1 MEALQSAAFGSRS
14 VREAEGMQREREG
27 LQVAPIRV
35 VRLFPARHLGLPR
48 LHPRLGRWVIMLH
61 VGLPLA
67 SCQSLLGLLELPLRL
82 SEARTLQ
89 DGWRN
94 DQARDCSERTI
105 FANKGQA
112 CLRASLDILPERE

>member
-82 SEARTLQ
+82 SEASANGKRIAL
-89 DGWRN
+89 DDVMDNMEEIPHSIGLSGKP
-94 DQARDCSERTI
+94 RDR
-105 FANKGQA
+105 
-112 CLRASLDILPERE
+112 